1 MQDTVSSRRILIAI
15 IAALAVFSAV
25 TGAIVA
31 LFYAKDK
38 PFRPEPTS
46 SEAAEIYAENGV
58 RYLGDGSAVSGFA
71 VSGFTASAARGESA
85 SVTVTAVNETK
96 VSIEVYYDSGKSTS
110 SVFTPKTASGN
121 GDAVWEWHIP
131 KSSTTSEIRVVLR
144 SADTYATFNITVI

>member
-31 LFYAKDK
+31 LFYAKDE

-46 SEAAEIYAENGV
+46 SEAAEIYEENGV
-58 RYLGDGSAVSGFA
+58 RYLGDGFA

-96 VSIEVYYDSGKSTS
+96 ISIEVYYDSGKSTS

-131 KSSTTSEIRVVLR
+131 KSTTTSEIRVVLR